1 MKTNIHFR
9 SHLAQFFLERE
20 MFQTNVVE
28 KIKTHVLSSVNVF
41 LKSRR
46 LRDNVG
52 NLLQQYRPPIYI
64 FERISLNST

>member
-20 MFQTNVVE
+20 MFQTKVVE

-46 LRDNVG
+46 LRDNVE
-52 NLLQQYRPPIYI
+52 NLVQQDRPPIYI
-64 FERISLNST
+64 FDRI